1 MIDKEGSRNVSLGP
15 YRSTELA
22 LEERLGKKE
31 LSNVCEKLHEHDAM
45 FSKEDDLVKIENM
58 LSVLGFTQESE
69 GLYVRNCGNEFF
81 YFSKDKDNVLVFSG
95 NYNHLEDVIADID
108 TVNDILA
115 FKQRWGTES
124 KFHRLTMAFTPLAP
138 YGVMLALSF
147 FEKSGLPPAS
157 DLLFSFI
164 IGYFV
169 AKVVTFSN
177 YHGFLPEKVERLSSN
192 ASGYSFG
199 NDSYE
204 KINSEFV
211 KKALSNESL
220 NPLKLESS
228 QIAQLPEKK
237 ESTSVSEAARKYFE
251 LPDSERGVKTSPAF
265 QGPSKI
271 GGGD

>member
-1 MIDKEGSRNVSLGP
+1 M
-15 YRSTELA
+15 
-22 LEERLGKKE
+22 
-31 LSNVCEKLHEHDAM
+31 
-45 FSKEDDLVKIENM
+45 
-58 LSVLGFTQESE
+58 
-69 GLYVRNCGNEFF
+69 
-81 YFSKDKDNVLVFSG
+81 
-95 NYNHLEDVIADID
+95 
-108 TVNDILA
+108 
-115 FKQRWGTES
+115 
-124 KFHRLTMAFTPLAP
+124 
-138 YGVMLALSF
+138 
-147 FEKSGLPPAS
+147 
-157 DLLFSFI
+157 
-164 IGYFV
+164 
-169 AKVVTFSN
+169 
-177 YHGFLPEKVERLSSN
+177 PEKVERLSSN

-271 GGGD
+271 GGGDGKQ